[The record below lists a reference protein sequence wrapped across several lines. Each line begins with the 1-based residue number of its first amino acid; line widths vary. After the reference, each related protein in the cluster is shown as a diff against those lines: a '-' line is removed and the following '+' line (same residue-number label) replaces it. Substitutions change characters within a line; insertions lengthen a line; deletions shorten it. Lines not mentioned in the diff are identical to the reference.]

1 MTGGIPILG
10 NLQMCSSSYLLI
22 LCWDAPGIA
31 PGKPR
36 LATARPI
43 PTMPTMDI
51 AGGNAARRSTS
62 LTVSLS
68 SSWNRGVRA
77 PWEAQGKPSRDV
89 DLMWIPKI
97 ILILLLLFDIQ
108 LTTIYYMIWWLC
120 VYRYLIKTWYT
131 ANYIF
136 DMGMSQ
142 NLWLSMNLWE
152 MKWDEHPEL
161 TTSYFDVN
169 DWYQGF
175 DPQPNIGG
183 TYAEFHVG
191 EGTRMN
197 PEFTSRIFLL
207 QMFSDTRKNIR
218 YNT

>member
-1 MTGGIPILG
+1 
-10 NLQMCSSSYLLI
+10 
-22 LCWDAPGIA
+22 
-31 PGKPR
+31 
-36 LATARPI
+36 
-43 PTMPTMDI
+43 
-51 AGGNAARRSTS
+51 
-62 LTVSLS
+62 
-68 SSWNRGVRA
+68 
-77 PWEAQGKPSRDV
+77 
-89 DLMWIPKI
+89 
-97 ILILLLLFDIQ
+97 
-108 LTTIYYMIWWLC
+108 
-120 VYRYLIKTWYT
+120 
-131 ANYIF
+131 
-136 DMGMSQ
+136 MSQ
-142 NLWLSMNLWE
+142 NLWLSMNLWK

-197 PEFTSRIFLL
+197 PEFTSRMFLL

>member
-1 MTGGIPILG
+1 
-10 NLQMCSSSYLLI
+10 
-22 LCWDAPGIA
+22 
-31 PGKPR
+31 
-36 LATARPI
+36 
-43 PTMPTMDI
+43 
-51 AGGNAARRSTS
+51 
-62 LTVSLS
+62 
-68 SSWNRGVRA
+68 
-77 PWEAQGKPSRDV
+77 
-89 DLMWIPKI
+89 
-97 ILILLLLFDIQ
+97 
-108 LTTIYYMIWWLC
+108 
-120 VYRYLIKTWYT
+120 
-131 ANYIF
+131 
-136 DMGMSQ
+136 
-142 NLWLSMNLWE
+142 

-218 YNT
+218 YNTQYDWVTTLFEHQPWSRKIMYYNVDDDVNVADDVDADNDVDDDVNVADEVDDDDDDDVDDDVVVVDDDDDDDDDDERMMMMMMR